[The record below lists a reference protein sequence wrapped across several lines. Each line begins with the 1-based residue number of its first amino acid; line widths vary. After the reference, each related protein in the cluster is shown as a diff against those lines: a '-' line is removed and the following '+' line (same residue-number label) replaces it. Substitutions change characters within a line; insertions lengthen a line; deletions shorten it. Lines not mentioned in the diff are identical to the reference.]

1 MQFYNYYIVVEDMG
15 IVLIFLED
23 LVTHITQFRR
33 EKKIVL
39 SKVLDMKTV
48 YWSTCQGYQVVFV
61 YIEFSSTIT
70 WQCKRKANYVKDLL
84 IAHLAYVWNKDMSP
98 LKLVQFR
105 GELSLCDNSLSLTCG
120 TLDSPVYKIE
130 IKKASYEIV
139 DSMLCLG
146 PSN

>member
-48 YWSTCQGYQVVFV
+48 Y
-61 YIEFSSTIT
+61 
-70 WQCKRKANYVKDLL
+70 
-84 IAHLAYVWNKDMSP
+84 
-98 LKLVQFR
+98 
-105 GELSLCDNSLSLTCG
+105 
-120 TLDSPVYKIE
+120 
-130 IKKASYEIV
+130 
-139 DSMLCLG
+139 
-146 PSN
+146 